1 MNKFVGKGRMVRN
14 TVVNGFSNK
23 ALSFIVAGQRISPT
37 HVCEC
42 ITEGLCQDNCV
53 NCIWGIS
60 LGDWSEPLL
69 LDRLG

>member
-42 ITEGLCQDNCV
+42 ITEATLKSRKKVQIIRSDY
-53 NCIWGIS
+53 
-60 LGDWSEPLL
+60 LKKF
-69 LDRLG
+69 